1 MQGLD
6 VLGFRWRVLNAAVGV
21 AFAFAEAI
29 AGAPGVFARTLMQE
43 QGKLNDTEQPPNRR
57 ALMGEDA
64 IVSEIE

>member
-21 AFAFAEAI
+21 AFAFVEAI

-43 QGKLNDTEQPPNRR
+43 QG
-57 ALMGEDA
+57 
-64 IVSEIE
+64 